1 MAEQI
6 TKAEAYERAKQQERK
21 AMSLRAQ
28 AGSMLAN
35 AQRYERWAKRWR
47 DWADDDYGDVPYPG
61 RED

>member
-1 MAEQI
+1 MAERLTQ
-6 TKAEAYERAKQQERK
+6 AEAFERAKAHERK
-21 AMSLRAQ
+21 AQSLRAQ

-35 AQRYERWAKRWR
+35 AQRYERWAKKWR